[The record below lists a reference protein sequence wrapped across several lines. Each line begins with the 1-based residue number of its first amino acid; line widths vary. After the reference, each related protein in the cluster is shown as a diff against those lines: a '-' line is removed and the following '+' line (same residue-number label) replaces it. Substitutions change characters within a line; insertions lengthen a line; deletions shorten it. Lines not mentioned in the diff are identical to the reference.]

1 MQTLTQSSNQ
11 ELVELLGGYPTK
23 IEYIDTGIILDGTTF
38 IPRSELLDL
47 AYEKVMDGIY
57 E

>member
-1 MQTLTQSSNQ
+1 MQPLTQSSNQ

-23 IEYIDTGIILDGTTF
+23 IKYIDTGIILDGTTF

>member
-1 MQTLTQSSNQ
+1 MQTLIQSSNQ

-23 IEYIDTGIILDGTTF
+23 IEYIDGGIILDGTTF
-38 IPRSELLDL
+38 IPRSELIDL
-47 AYEKVMDGIY
+47 AYEKIMDGIY